1 VVRPSCPGNPERSC
15 CTVRRAVVSPRLGGL
30 LVAAFVVFGIVA
42 PGLQHADAA
51 DLMLN
56 VKVVAGADAG
66 KSYCLH
72 CTTGSKK
79 LAVTFVS
86 STNDMVADFA
96 KQLDAVAA
104 KQPKGSTAAS
114 IVFVGDAG
122 KDEARLKAI
131 AKSRN
136 LKHVSLAVPTKPADL
151 DAWKL
156 DAKKPTNAYA
166 LDKGKIAAHFT
177 AGCPHC
183 EGVAA
188 TLAKHLGGASG
199 TGAHQ
204 DHADA
209 AAPAAG
215 SC

>member
-1 VVRPSCPGNPERSC
+1 MRRVV
-15 CTVRRAVVSPRLGGL
+15 AAPRLGGL
-30 LVAAFVVFGIVA
+30 LVAVLLVLGIVS

-72 CTTGSKK
+72 CTTAGKQ

-86 STNDMVADFA
+86 STNDMVAGFA

-104 KQPKGSTAAS
+104 KQPEGSTAAS
-114 IVFVGDAG
+114 IVFLGDAG

-131 AKSRN
+131 AKSQN
-136 LKHVSLAVPTKPADL
+136 LKHVSLAVLTKPADL

-156 DAKKPTNAYA
+156 DAKKPTNVYT
-166 LDKGKIAAHFT
+166 LNKGKIAKHFT

-199 TGAHQ
+199 SGSQQHKG
-204 DHADA
+204 HADA
-209 AAPAAG
+209 GGQAAAP
-215 SC
+215 C

>member
-1 VVRPSCPGNPERSC
+1 MRCVV
-15 CTVRRAVVSPRLGGL
+15 ASPRLGGL
-30 LVAAFVVFGIVA
+30 LAAVFLVLGILGA
-42 PGLQHADAA
+42 GLQHADAA

-72 CTTGSKK
+72 CTTAGKQ

-86 STNDMVADFA
+86 SANDMVAGFA

-114 IVFVGDAG
+114 IVFLGDAG

-131 AKSRN
+131 AKSQN
-136 LKHVSLAVPTKPADL
+136 LKHVSLAVPTKPQQL
-151 DAWKL
+151 DSWKL
-156 DAKKPTNAYA
+156 DKKKATNAYA
-166 LDKGKIAAHFT
+166 LSKGKISKHFT

-188 TLAKHLGGASG
+188 TLAKHLGGTSG
-199 TGAHQ
+199 SGSQQHKG
-204 DHADA
+204 HANAGGQA
-209 AAPAAG
+209 AAP
-215 SC
+215 C